1 MARSYV
7 ALAPPSSPIMLD
19 YGAGFPDFIGA
30 FEPAKCL
37 PYLQDVARIERAWI
51 EAYHAV
57 EAEPLAS
64 AVFTLSPQTTCRIS
78 VLPCIRRFAWSGR
91 DSRR

>member
-37 PYLQDVARIERAWI
+37 PYLQDVARIERA
-51 EAYHAV
+51 
-57 EAEPLAS
+57 
-64 AVFTLSPQTTCRIS
+64 
-78 VLPCIRRFAWSGR
+78 
-91 DSRR
+91 